1 MITEQKLQ
9 PQDFWIP
16 PRISPKVSVRKSCS
30 KRWGKNTWNNMTISA
45 TPCFFQPSMP
55 QINLSSP
62 TAQQEALVKHQE
74 SYQQQSNGRLTRPA
88 AFGWLKGVSKIKSS
102 VSSRHI
108 VSCLEMHQAFQEEIH
123 LLGGFFFGQYARAS
137 RKKKNWSFPKRPVGT
152 FLVNKK
158 SRNQTKNQQRY
169 PNKYAVSANSYLFE
183 TRQKATLPETK
194 ISPENIP
201 KK

>member
-1 MITEQKLQ
+1 
-9 PQDFWIP
+9 
-16 PRISPKVSVRKSCS
+16 
-30 KRWGKNTWNNMTISA
+30 MTISA

-88 AFGWLKGVSKIKSS
+88 FGWLKGVSKIKSS
-102 VSSRHI
+102 VSSGHI

-158 SRNQTKNQQRY
+158 NRNQTKNQQRY
-169 PNKYAVSANSYLFE
+169 PNEYAVSGNSYLFE

-194 ISPENIP
+194 ISPENIL

>member
-1 MITEQKLQ
+1 
-9 PQDFWIP
+9 
-16 PRISPKVSVRKSCS
+16 
-30 KRWGKNTWNNMTISA
+30 
-45 TPCFFQPSMP
+45 MP

-88 AFGWLKGVSKIKSS
+88 FGWLKGVSKIKSS
-102 VSSRHI
+102 VSSGHI
-108 VSCLEMHQAFQEEIH
+108 VSCLEIHQAFQEEIH

-169 PNKYAVSANSYLFE
+169 PNEYAVSGNSYLFE

-201 KK
+201 KKWGSLPTSIFPGKPR

>member
-1 MITEQKLQ
+1 
-9 PQDFWIP
+9 
-16 PRISPKVSVRKSCS
+16 
-30 KRWGKNTWNNMTISA
+30 MTISA

-55 QINLSSP
+55 PNKS
-62 TAQQEALVKHQE
+62 E
-74 SYQQQSNGRLTRPA
+74 QSHCSARSFGKTSGELPAAISREIRRPA
-88 AFGWLKGVSKIKSS
+88 LGWLNGVSKIKSS
-102 VSSRHI
+102 VSSGHL
-108 VSCLEMHQAFQEEIH
+108 VSCLEIHQAFQEEIH

-169 PNKYAVSANSYLFE
+169 PNEYAVSGNSYLFE